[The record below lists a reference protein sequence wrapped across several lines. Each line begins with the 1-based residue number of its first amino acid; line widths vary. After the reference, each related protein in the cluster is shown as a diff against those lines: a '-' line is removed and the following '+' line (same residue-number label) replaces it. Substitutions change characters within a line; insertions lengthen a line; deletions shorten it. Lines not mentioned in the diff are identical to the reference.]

1 MKAFCDNARINKR
14 IHTDEDGNKRYGVE
28 LTSLESGK
36 GVFLEVQNEDRAD
49 VLEHVLKYSSGVFK
63 VHFL

>member
-14 IHTDEDGNKRYGVE
+14 IHTDEDGKKRYGAE

-36 GVFLEVQNEDRAD
+36 SVFLEVKNEDRAD
-49 VLEHVLKYSSGVFK
+49 VLRWAHGDRDAQGRGRSD
-63 VHFL
+63 